1 LQSNEVPITVT
12 DFERLRDG
20 LYVVSSALDDVDMDL
35 SEDGDFEAAFRH
47 LYAAASGLRGFELV
61 VAAQG

>member
-1 LQSNEVPITVT
+1 VT